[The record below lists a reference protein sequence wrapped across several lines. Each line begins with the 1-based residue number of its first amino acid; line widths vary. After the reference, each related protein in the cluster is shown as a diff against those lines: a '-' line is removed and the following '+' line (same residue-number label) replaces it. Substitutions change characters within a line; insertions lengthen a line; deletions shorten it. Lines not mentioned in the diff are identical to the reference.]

1 MRRRWLKCSRSA
13 GFATGR
19 KLAGDLTDLVAP
31 PYDRVPDDVQ
41 AALYA
46 RHPHN
51 IVRVTKGKPE
61 AGDDEKKNVY
71 TRAARTLE
79 EWLRDGVLVRD
90 AEPALYVYHQEYTFG
105 GERLTRKG
113 FMALAQLQ
121 PEKVHAHEQTLK
133 GPKEDRLKLMR
144 ATEANLEHVF
154 MLYQDPK
161 READA
166 ILNAAVAGRA
176 PDMVAEDA
184 DKNAHRVWRIT
195 DPEVIR
201 GVQAAL
207 ADKELYIA
215 DGHHRFETSVN
226 YMREC
231 TAAGW
236 SPAAPESFDKR
247 LMTLFNVAEPGMSIR
262 PIHRLVHGVAGFDA
276 DAILAKAEELF
287 VVVRHPSFDAM
298 DEAVR
303 AGKDRHTFGF
313 YATGVYATLS
323 LRDERVMDRL
333 ISGDRSRDYKRL
345 DVSILHAR
353 DPRAAARHRRPRA
366 RRADEHHVLRD
377 AREGAEGDRIGIGAD
392 LLPPQL
398 HRRRG
403 SRARRRP
410 RGEDAAEVD
419 GLLSQAAHGPRG
431 DEDGDPQVDPD
442 LQTK

>member
-1 MRRRWLKCSRSA
+1 MAQVFPFRGIRY
-13 GFATGR
+13 GR
-19 KLAGDLTDLVAP
+19 QLAGDLTDLVAP

-41 AALYA
+41 TALYA

-71 TRAARTLE
+71 SRAARTLE

-161 READA
+161 RAADA
-166 ILNAAVAGRA
+166 ILNAAIAGRE
-176 PDMVAEDA
+176 PEMVAEDA
-184 DKNAHRVWRIT
+184 DKNAHRVWRVT
-195 DPEVIR
+195 DPKVIR

-226 YMREC
+226 YMRAC

-262 PIHRLVHGVAGFDA
+262 PIHRLVHGIAGFDA
-276 DAILAKAEELF
+276 NAILAKAEELF

-303 AGKDRHTFGF
+303 AGRDRHTLGF
-313 YATGVYATLS
+313 HAKDVYATLS

-333 ISGDRSRDYKRL
+333 ISDDRSRDYKRL
-345 DVSILHAR
+345 DVSILHAAILEPLLNI
-353 DPRAAARHRRPRA
+353 DARALEEQTNITYSVTLEKGRKGIELGTEQVFFLLNPTG
-366 RRADEHHVLRD
+366 ADEVVRV
-377 AREGAEGDRIGIGAD
+377 AD
-392 LLPPQL
+392 YGEKMPQKSTDFYPKLLT
-398 HRRRG
+398 
-403 SRARRRP
+403 
-410 RGEDAAEVD
+410 
-419 GLLSQAAHGPRG
+419 GLVAMKMEIR
-431 DEDGDPQVDPD
+431 
-442 LQTK
+442 K

>member
-1 MRRRWLKCSRSA
+1 MAQVFPFRGIRY
-13 GFATGR
+13 GT

-46 RHPHN
+46 RHPRN

-61 AGDDEKKNVY
+61 AGDDKKKNVY

-226 YMREC
+226 YMRAC

-276 DAILAKAEELF
+276 NAILAKAEELF

-313 YATGVYATLS
+313 HATGVYATLS

-345 DVSILHAR
+345 DVSILHGAILE
-353 DPRAAARHRRPRA
+353 P
-366 RRADEHHVLRD
+366 LFGID
-377 AREGAEGDRIGIGAD
+377 ARALEEQTNITYSVTLEKGRKGIESGSEQIFFLLNSTGAEEVVRVAD
-392 LLPPQL
+392 HGEKMPQKSTDFYPKLLTGL
-398 HRRRG
+398 VAMKMEIRR
-403 SRARRRP
+403 
-410 RGEDAAEVD
+410 
-419 GLLSQAAHGPRG
+419 
-431 DEDGDPQVDPD
+431 
-442 LQTK
+442 

>member
-1 MRRRWLKCSRSA
+1 VFPFRGIRY
-13 GFATGR
+13 GR
-19 KLAGDLTDLVAP
+19 QLAGDLTDLVAP

-41 AALYA
+41 ATLYA

-71 TRAARTLE
+71 SRAARTLE

-166 ILNAAVAGRA
+166 ILNAAIAGRE
-176 PDMVAEDA
+176 PEMVAEDA
-184 DKNAHRVWRIT
+184 DKNAHRVWRVT
-195 DPEVIR
+195 DPKVIR

-226 YMREC
+226 YMRAC

-262 PIHRLVHGVAGFDA
+262 PIHRLVHGIAGFDA
-276 DAILAKAEELF
+276 NAILAKAEELF

-313 YATGVYATLS
+313 HAKDVYATLS
-323 LRDERVMDRL
+323 LRDERVMGRL
-333 ISGDRSRDYKRL
+333 ISDDRSPDYKRL
-345 DVSILHAR
+345 DVSILHAAILEPLLNI
-353 DPRAAARHRRPRA
+353 DARALEEQTNITYSVTLEKGRKGIELGTEQVFFLLNPTG
-366 RRADEHHVLRD
+366 ADEVVRV
-377 AREGAEGDRIGIGAD
+377 AD
-392 LLPPQL
+392 YGEKMPQKSTDFYPKLLT
-398 HRRRG
+398 
-403 SRARRRP
+403 
-410 RGEDAAEVD
+410 
-419 GLLSQAAHGPRG
+419 GLVAMKMEIR
-431 DEDGDPQVDPD
+431 
-442 LQTK
+442 K